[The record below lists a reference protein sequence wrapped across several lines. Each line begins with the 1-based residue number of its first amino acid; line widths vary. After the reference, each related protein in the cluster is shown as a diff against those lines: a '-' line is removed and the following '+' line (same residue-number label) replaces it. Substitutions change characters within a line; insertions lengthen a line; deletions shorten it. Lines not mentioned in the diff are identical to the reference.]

1 MVSIPINDNGPVDP
15 PASSLTGEASVMAA
29 YREAYEDYE
38 ASENTPDE
46 VPQPVTKKKAS
57 EKPLKKTS
65 DVTSTTPKRRRRQ
78 RAAVENQQPSDRTND
93 PNTATTEAPA
103 DAPADRPTNE
113 KANIAAMVASPAEST
128 KELGLKLEKARRNMA
143 KSKDAERLRA
153 IPEATA
159 DNPKPW
165 VHAAGASAGLA
176 PIPPKGEAPTLKKN
190 GTKAAESTKNHTPI
204 EVEERNADPNGSHNN
219 VETVSPAPSTK
230 VVNAGKTDRPAR
242 AVTSKARKKPA
253 EKDPK
258 TGLIGRLLTEADDG
272 LSSDPAGPVTDTDKK
287 TAKKKDAEKE
297 PDPSDKTEKAS
308 DEEEDVN
315 LDDPR
320 YRDDGVPTG
329 LVEDIAPKRLSQKEI
344 KNLPGR
350 LPTKDIPKLPG
361 DDDEESPAVAALM
374 TGDWLSEEQPI
385 HSVYRYDANL
395 DGPEGG
401 PVLTPQE
408 AMADSMAEEEADFLR
423 HRTPANPP
431 QPDWSAWSSDREDRR
446 PEADYAMRMDAW
458 EKAVIATHERKG
470 CDIPEQHR
478 PRDVRE
484 NLGTGTDT
492 TVAGFPSPMPLREW
506 RTEDGRPVLVDAVK
520 GSDGLAGHGPT
531 SGKGTRL
538 TASSLASR
546 WRHTDRSLRL
556 ALTSLTVAVIGAV
569 SGWLS
574 ARIVLP
580 SIVAES
586 TPVAIAAIVREEDV
600 RELMVLA
607 NLLDQKAHTHRRAP
621 IAISPFYLPD
631 SLLDADGRPLPGLLT
646 DLHFRAALKEAADRL
661 GAPVMSASTVLAI
674 PSAGEEKHPL
684 ATQTLD
690 ITEDVK
696 ALLGLSGL
704 ESAALRD
711 LLNQWLKAEDRS
723 SDQPPR
729 QPAKNRR

>member
-38 ASENTPDE
+38 ASENTPEE
-46 VPQPVTKKKAS
+46 VPQSVTKKKAA

-65 DVTSTTPKRRRRQ
+65 
-78 RAAVENQQPSDRTND
+78 
-93 PNTATTEAPA
+93 

-113 KANIAAMVASPAEST
+113 KADIAAMVASPVEST

-159 DNPKPW
+159 DNPEPW
-165 VHAAGASAGLA
+165 VSAAGASAGLA
-176 PIPPKGEAPTLKKN
+176 PIPPKGKAPALKKN
-190 GTKAAESTKNHTPI
+190 GKKAAESTKNHTPT
-204 EVEERNADPNGSHNN
+204 EAEEKNADPNGSHKNA
-219 VETVSPAPSTK
+219 ETTSSAPSTK
-230 VVNAGKTDRPAR
+230 AVSADKADRPAR
-242 AVTSKARKKPA
+242 AGTSKARKKPA
-253 EKDPK
+253 EKNAE

-272 LSSDPAGPVTDTDKK
+272 LSSDPAGPAADADKK
-287 TAKKKDAEKE
+287 PAKKKDAEKE
-297 PDPSDKTEKAS
+297 SDSSDKTEKAA

-350 LPTKDIPKLPG
+350 LPTKDIPKLPS

-401 PVLTPQE
+401 PELTPQE

-431 QPDWSAWSSDREDRR
+431 QPDWSAWSCDREDRR

-492 TVAGFPSPMPLREW
+492 TVAGFPAPMPLREW
-506 RTEDGRPVLVDAVK
+506 RTEDGRPVQVDAVK
-520 GSDGLAGHGPT
+520 GSDGHGMT
-531 SGKGTRL
+531 AGKGTRS

-546 WRHTDRSLRL
+546 WRRTDRSLRL

-574 ARIVLP
+574 ARIALP

-723 SDQPPR
+723 SDQTPR